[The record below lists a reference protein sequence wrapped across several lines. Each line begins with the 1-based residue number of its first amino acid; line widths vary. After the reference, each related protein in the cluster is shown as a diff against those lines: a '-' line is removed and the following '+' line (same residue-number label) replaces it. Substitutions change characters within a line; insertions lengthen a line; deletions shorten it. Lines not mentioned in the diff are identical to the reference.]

1 MIRKLFIVIC
11 TFLGLSCGSNNSSD
25 MTTRIENKLEQALK
39 KFEPTNNAFLFSV
52 FHNDTCIIQIIH
64 RSYVDILRHP
74 DNSFGFALNLT
85 FDSTFETEKALNERF
100 KQMAEFD
107 DFKPYVWDGIPCY
120 AIDLDKDFKEASKLT
135 SDILKNLYGFDE
147 KSKLKLEL
155 LDQGQL

>member
-11 TFLGLSCGSNNSSD
+11 TFLGLSCGSNNSTEL
-25 MTTRIENKLEQALK
+25 TTRIENKLGQALK

-52 FHNDTCIIQIIH
+52 FHNDTCIIQIVH

-85 FDSTFETEKALNERF
+85 FDPTFETEKALNDKF
-100 KQMAEFD
+100 KQMAEFA
-107 DFKPYVWDGIPCY
+107 DFIPYDWDGIHCY
-120 AIDLDKDFKEASKLT
+120 AIDLDKDFKKASKLT
-135 SDILKNLYGFDE
+135 AGILKSLYGLDE